1 VGKGLSENSDNLSL
15 VKTQQEKISSIS
27 LINHHSSSSIN
38 KSTLNASSESKPE
51 NKFSGNMSVNRIV
64 ENLTFRLPRAIRPTL
79 YNLFL
84 YPDLELKTFKGNVK
98 IDINVSEQVPFVAV
112 HSKFLN
118 ITQVKLMKS
127 LVNGNEGLGVK
138 NSFMYEKLEFF
149 IIEPETPLAAG
160 NYTLDLDFDGSLDG
174 KIVGFYGSSY
184 LDKIKNQTR

>member
-1 VGKGLSENSDNLSL
+1 
-15 VKTQQEKISSIS
+15 
-27 LINHHSSSSIN
+27 
-38 KSTLNASSESKPE
+38 
-51 NKFSGNMSVNRIV
+51 MSVNRIV

-84 YPDLELKTFKGNVK
+84 HPDLELKTFKGNVK